1 MHARDIRVIP
11 SDPMTG
17 STQVMQTP
25 MPQAIAS
32 STAAC
37 TGMSYR
43 RASTVIW
50 RSIAIGPHA

>member
-11 SDPMTG
+11 SDPTTG

-43 RASTVIW
+43 RASTVIC
-50 RSIAIGPHA
+50 RSIGIGPHA

>member
-1 MHARDIRVIP
+1 MQARDIRVIP

-37 TGMSYR
+37 TGMS
-43 RASTVIW
+43 
-50 RSIAIGPHA
+50 